1 MLISPVLARVN
12 FSCWVTN
19 YDRIYF
25 QILVSHDIYP
35 LIIQTN
41 GFQYSDWP
49 NWRLIKHLSLASSM
63 LFSPALSLLSSQLP
77 KDVHSPAEGVIV
89 SRVAVQLVKGLKFC
103 VGNDEIYEKM
113 SLM

>member
-1 MLISPVLARVN
+1 
-12 FSCWVTN
+12 
-19 YDRIYF
+19 
-25 QILVSHDIYP
+25 
-35 LIIQTN
+35 
-41 GFQYSDWP
+41 
-49 NWRLIKHLSLASSM
+49 M